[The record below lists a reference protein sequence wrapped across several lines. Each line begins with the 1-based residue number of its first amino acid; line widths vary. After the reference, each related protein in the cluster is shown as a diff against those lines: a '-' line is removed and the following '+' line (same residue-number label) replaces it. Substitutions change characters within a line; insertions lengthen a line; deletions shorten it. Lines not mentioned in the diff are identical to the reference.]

1 MDKAGLKHKGREH
14 TATQDT
20 HPDHASGDTPRFVDP
35 RDGVF
40 LITLI
45 VGLVLMA
52 MVWLFTQTLSG
63 VLAETHLR
71 HKASGIAAMAA
82 DTLNRA
88 GWNGRGELAEPLR
101 RELRQLVRFSDAE
114 RLAVADANGRVVFS
128 TDGAGIPQRLAAPR
142 KKPLSLRMVS
152 ERDGEIVRRMAH
164 VMTRVT
170 LSNGQS
176 ALVAMAVDATGTLAW
191 YRQIGLVFAK
201 VMAVLVIAAMLLI
214 GLLVHRRLTER
225 MQAMATLEAL
235 RQRNDEEH
243 RRAEALQM
251 KLVRL
256 QEELAALN
264 RRLAETMRQNQ
275 PQGPAGD
282 RRQPRAANGD

>member
-1 MDKAGLKHKGREH
+1 MDKAGLKGKGKEH
-14 TATQDT
+14 EAVKDA
-20 HPDHASGDTPRFVDP
+20 HAGAASDDAPRFVDP

-40 LITLI
+40 LISLL
-45 VGLVLMA
+45 VGLVLIMA
-52 MVWLFTQTLSG
+52 VWLFTQTLSG

-71 HKASGIAAMAA
+71 HKASGIATMAA
-82 DTLNRA
+82 ETLNRA
-88 GWNGRGELAEPLR
+88 GWDGRTAPAEPLR

-114 RLAVADANGRVVFS
+114 RLVVADADGRVLFS
-128 TDGAGIPQRLAAPR
+128 TDDAGVAQRLAVPR
-142 KKPLSLRMVS
+142 EQALSLRLQPVQ
-152 ERDGEIVRRMAH
+152 EGEIVRRIAH
-164 VMTRVT
+164 AVTRVKVGE
-170 LSNGQS
+170 GQRAVV
-176 ALVAMAVDATGTLAW
+176 ALAIDATGTLAW

-214 GLLVHRRLTER
+214 GLLVHRRITER
-225 MQAMATLEAL
+225 MQAMAELEEL
-235 RQRNDEEH
+235 RRRNDEEH

-275 PQGPAGD
+275 PESAGG
-282 RRQPRAANGD
+282 RKRQARAANGD